1 MMQLVARDT
10 EERDEKRPYLDLARA
25 LVADAMRHHDTRWLT
40 SYTGTFC
47 MDMIGYKPSIKVRIE
62 NVTANKN
69 QSTKISHLWLWKGK
83 TRSLAGIARMEGV
96 MLRTLQNRMNLGWD
110 LERAISTPLK
120 RETARRYNWK
130 GKRRTLK
137 EIADTTGVSYAVLYN
152 RIYLGW
158 TIEDAVKTP
167 IAPSKKGRTL

>member
-10 EERDEKRPYLDLARA
+10 EERNEKRPYLDLARA
-25 LVADAMRHHDTRWLT
+25 LVADAMRHHDTLWLT
-40 SYTGTFC
+40 SYMGTFC
-47 MDMIGYKPSIKVRIE
+47 LDMIGYKPSIKVRIE
-62 NVTANKN
+62 EITANQK

-83 TRSLAGIARMEGV
+83 KRTLGEIARMEEMPV
-96 MLRTLQNRMNLGWD
+96 RTIQNRMNLGWD

-120 RETARRYNWK
+120 SETARRYSWK